1 MNNNVLNLNLP
12 VPTGKRI
19 VIVGGGFAGIEF
31 AKKMNHPEYQIVL
44 LDKNNYHQFQP
55 LFYQVATAGIEPSAI
70 SYPFR
75 KLFQN
80 KTNFHFRLAEVNEI
94 LPSAKLLNTTI
105 GQISYDILVL
115 AMGAKTNYYGNKDL
129 EKYTYPLKSISDSLS
144 FRNSIL
150 NKFEQALLKSNRE
163 DIHQL
168 LQFVVV
174 GGGPTGV
181 EVSGALA
188 EMKKFI
194 LPKDYPELDFN
205 LMKIYLIEGS
215 DRLLNGMTLFSS
227 EHAKHYLRSMGVDVI
242 LNKSVKSYNGRTLVL
257 SDQTKIEADT
267 VIWAAGIKGAGVK
280 GLNENVYLP
289 NQRLRVDDYNRVKG
303 YEDIFA
309 LGDLAAHEAT
319 SPQVAQGAIQQGLLL
334 ARNLNHGFNPIKWK
348 SYHYFDKGSMATVGR
363 NKAVA
368 EIMGLK
374 FSGFLAW
381 FVWMFIHLMS
391 ILGFKNKVQT
401 LINWAWSYF
410 SYDQSLRLMIQA
422 NKTFAMWSEDIT
434 HSNNQNKTG
443 QIQPSTKLEAVK

>member
-1 MNNNVLNLNLP
+1 MNNNILSPNLP
-12 VPTGKRI
+12 EPTGKRI

-31 AKKMNHPEYQIVL
+31 AKKINHPEYQIVL

-80 KTNFHFRLAEVNEI
+80 KRNFHFRLAEVIEI
-94 LPSAKLLNTTI
+94 KPEDKLLNTTI
-105 GQISYDILVL
+105 GLVSYDILIL

-150 NKFEQALLKSNRE
+150 HKFEQALLKANHE
-163 DIHQL
+163 DVQQL

-181 EVSGALA
+181 EVSGALS

-215 DRLLNGMTLFSS
+215 DRLLNAMTLFSS

-257 SDQTKIEADT
+257 SDHTKIEADT
-267 VIWAAGIKGAGVK
+267 VIWAAGIKGAGVI
-280 GLNENVYLP
+280 GLNENIYLP
-289 NQRLRVDDYNRVKG
+289 NQRLQVDEYNRVKG

-309 LGDLAAHEAT
+309 LGDLAAHETA

-334 ARNLNHGFNPIKWK
+334 ARNLNHGIDPSKWK
-348 SYHYFDKGSMATVGR
+348 SYKYFDKGSMATVGR

-368 EIMGLK
+368 EIVGLK
-374 FSGFLAW
+374 FSGFMAW

-391 ILGFKNKVQT
+391 ILGFKNKIQT

-422 NKTFAMWSEDIT
+422 NKTLPDLPEDNNP
-434 HSNNQNKTG
+434 SNIQNK
-443 QIQPSTKLEAVK
+443 PEPNSSNKKLEMVK